1 MKRLPLALLLL
12 CLLVILFALMAGLQA
27 GSAAPL
33 AQVTPTLSNLS
44 IADET
49 CLGCHGQPGQTLT
62 LEDGSTL
69 DLYVD
74 PQAHAT
80 SIHGLTGIACAQCHT
95 DVGEY
100 PHPPFTATNRRDV
113 TLQLNAVCQRCHA
126 SQKEKTLNSVHNQAQ
141 QEGNTAAAVCSDC
154 HTAHAVQ
161 DWVDNATLET
171 LPEARTVIP
180 QTCAQCHNAIYQ
192 EYLTSVHGKA
202 LTEENNPD
210 VPTCIDCHGSHE
222 IQDPNSNEF
231 RLASPQMCADC
242 HADPA
247 RMAKYGVSTDVLTTY
262 VADFH
267 GTTVTI
273 FEKQSPDAE
282 TNKPVCYDCHGVH
295 NIKRADDPEKGLQV
309 QENLLATCQKCHPD
323 AQENFPTAWLSHYIP
338 SPDKYPVVY
347 YVDLFYKIFI
357 PTVLGGMSLLVVMDF
372 TRSAINRS
380 RRRKSLQLEISQASP
395 PHAGEGGAEETAVEP
410 SGAEENASSGFVS
423 EQPELVAEEP
433 TPVEEAIIPEIV
445 TEEMEAPEQTDQPSP
460 DEEEASTH
468 SPEGENEENPGE
480 EVDHG

>member
-161 DWVDNATLET
+161 DWVDNANS
-171 LPEARTVIP
+171 R
-180 QTCAQCHNAIYQ
+180 
-192 EYLTSVHGKA
+192 
-202 LTEENNPD
+202 NPAGSQNGH
-210 VPTCIDCHGSHE
+210 PT
-222 IQDPNSNEF
+222 N
-231 RLASPQMCADC
+231 MCAM
-242 HADPA
+242 P
-247 RMAKYGVSTDVLTTY
+247 
-262 VADFH
+262 
-267 GTTVTI
+267 
-273 FEKQSPDAE
+273 
-282 TNKPVCYDCHGVH
+282 
-295 NIKRADDPEKGLQV
+295 
-309 QENLLATCQKCHPD
+309 
-323 AQENFPTAWLSHYIP
+323 
-338 SPDKYPVVY
+338 
-347 YVDLFYKIFI
+347 
-357 PTVLGGMSLLVVMDF
+357 
-372 TRSAINRS
+372 
-380 RRRKSLQLEISQASP
+380 
-395 PHAGEGGAEETAVEP
+395 
-410 SGAEENASSGFVS
+410 
-423 EQPELVAEEP
+423 
-433 TPVEEAIIPEIV
+433 
-445 TEEMEAPEQTDQPSP
+445 
-460 DEEEASTH
+460 
-468 SPEGENEENPGE
+468 
-480 EVDHG
+480 